1 MPHRQPMNVSLTPEL
16 ASFVRAEVAS
26 GRYAS
31 ASEVVRAS
39 LRMMVDHAPDRPSAA
54 STFQGTKPA

>member
-16 ASFVRAEVAS
+16 ASFVRAEVES
-26 GRYAS
+26 GRYAT

-39 LRMMVDHAPDRPSAA
+39 LRMMEDRDGDRPRGALTSQTTVTA
-54 STFQGTKPA
+54 